1 MRGET
6 MVSILAGVIVGVAGT
21 VTMDLLASVSRKLGL
36 SAGAKGEWVGRW
48 YLGIARGQLIHSDI
62 ATSPEQSGEVRVAL
76 VGHYVIGTTLAVLY
90 VLGSKAVGL
99 SPSSFFTAVGFGLAT
114 CVFPWFLM
122 FPAIG
127 FGLFGRKGSP
137 KLRLF
142 TTSLM
147 NHLFYGLG
155 LWWISKL
162 LLLG

>member
-1 MRGET
+1 MHGET
-6 MVSILAGVIVGVAGT
+6 IESILAGIIVGFAGT
-21 VTMDLLASVSRKLGL
+21 VTMDVLASASRKLGL

-48 YLGIARGQLIHSDI
+48 YLGLARGQFIHSDI
-62 ATSPEQSGEVRVAL
+62 ITSPEQSGEVRVAL
-76 VGHYVIGTTLAVLY
+76 VGHYFIGITLAVLY
-90 VLGSKAVGL
+90 VLGSGAVGL
-99 SPSSFFTAVGFGLAT
+99 SPGSIFTAVGYGLAT

-137 KLRLF
+137 ELRLF

-162 LLLG
+162 FLLG